1 MVVQARHILCRR
13 YHAAAAAMVEDIV
26 LPVTAKRER
35 ARPFRGPHCVVLA
48 WWVLPSALTFVS
60 LFTPYG
66 RIAFRHDT
74 LSFTIETFN
83 ALVATLV
90 AGVGAIRYAFGREP
104 FDLAVSAAFGSI
116 AITALWFGLIV
127 PFSVYT
133 LPAIGD
139 APIYG
144 WIITRLVAGLLL
156 LVGLG
161 GYLPRRWSV
170 AIAAL
175 GSIALVD
182 AGLWVG
188 RFTLPTLF
196 ELVPGVSEALE
207 PGTLFR
213 HTVVGL
219 TLQVG
224 IISLYVLLAAKLSA
238 AVQRGIDVWLALS
251 FVTAAFAQ
259 IQFAFYP
266 APFHTTISNADL
278 LWLTSYVLLLV
289 YLGEQY
295 LRAVSGLRRQQ
306 ERASALLTLSQTT
319 VASRDRDLVLESARR
334 AIQRLAVPAEAE
346 VVLSHTEPPPPSDA
360 GNTRVYAI
368 QADDTRY
375 GWITVT
381 FRSAREP
388 EPETDEYIRTVA
400 NQTASLLRAIDLYDE
415 LAQAAV
421 REERAS
427 LARELHDGLA
437 QDLAVLQLRLE
448 AAGSETLRELADR
461 ALAEAR
467 YAITILRGQTAA
479 PTDFLRALERLA
491 EDLADRFGC
500 SIDVNQLEPLS
511 DVPAHLQVALL
522 RIIREAVI
530 NAGKHGQPQ
539 NITIQLRQRQEE
551 IEAVVTDDGQGFDP
565 SAPVPPG
572 RFGLQ
577 SMCERARLLGG
588 NLTVASQP
596 GSGTSVRVTLPCL
609 QREGAR

>member
-1 MVVQARHILCRR
+1 
-13 YHAAAAAMVEDIV
+13 MVEDIV

-48 WWVLPSALTFVS
+48 WWVLLSALTFVS

-219 TLQVG
+219 ALQVG

-238 AVQRGIDVWLALS
+238 AVQRGLDVWLALS

-266 APFHTTISNADL
+266 APFHTTISNAAL

>member
-1 MVVQARHILCRR
+1 MAVHARHILCNR
-13 YHAAAAAMVEDIV
+13 YHAAAEAMVEDTVRLI
-26 LPVTAKRER
+26 TAKRER
-35 ARPFRGPHCVVLA
+35 ARPFRWPHCVVLA
-48 WWVLPSALTFVS
+48 WWVLLSALTFVS

-144 WIITRLVAGLLL
+144 WIITRLVAGILL

-161 GYLPRRWSV
+161 GHLPRRWSV
-170 AIAAL
+170 AVAAL

-207 PGTLFR
+207 PSTLFR

-219 TLQVG
+219 ALQVG

-251 FVTAAFAQ
+251 FVTASFAQ

-289 YLGEQY
+289 YLGDQY

-334 AIQRLAVPAEAE
+334 AIQRLAVPADTE
-346 VVLSHTEPPPPSDA
+346 VVLSHAEPPAPSDA
-360 GNTRVYAI
+360 RNTRVYTI

-381 FRSAREP
+381 FRSAHEP
-388 EPETDEYIRTVA
+388 EAETDEYIRTVA

-437 QDLAVLQLRLE
+437 QDLAVLQLRLG
-448 AAGSETLRELADR
+448 AAGSDTLRELADR

-500 SIDVNQLEPLS
+500 SIEVNQLEPLS

-539 NITIQLRQRQEE
+539 RITIQLKQRGGE
-551 IEAVVTDDGQGFDP
+551 IEALISDDGRGFDP

-577 SMCERARLLGG
+577 SMFERARLLGG
-588 NLTVASQP
+588 ELTVTSQP
-596 GSGTSVRVTLPCL
+596 GVGTSVRVTLPCS
-609 QREGAR
+609 QSEVAR